1 MFSLL
6 QIQYQL
12 ENERAILL
20 FYIDK
25 MAIVASQNVSSSN
38 VNTGNWELVCSRKMH
53 KTNNAFLQNTMNPF

>member
-38 VNTGNWELVCSRKMH
+38 VNTGN
-53 KTNNAFLQNTMNPF
+53 